1 MPSEA
6 ASPEDRR
13 MTIFHAIAQDG
24 SCERLKF
31 DTEAEAETAA
41 DQRREAGDS
50 IYWIV
55 WAESLQGWVSIP
67 EE

>member
-1 MPSEA
+1 
-6 ASPEDRR
+6 
-13 MTIFHAIAQDG
+13 MTILHAIAPDG

-31 DTEAEAETAA
+31 EIQAEAEAAA
-41 DQRREAGDS
+41 DQRRAAGRS

-55 WAESLQGWVSIP
+55 WAEGLQRWVSIP

>member
-13 MTIFHAIAQDG
+13 MTIFHAISHDG

-31 DTEAEAETAA
+31 ET
-41 DQRREAGDS
+41 QGRGGCRR
-50 IYWIV
+50 
-55 WAESLQGWVSIP
+55 
-67 EE
+67 

>member
-13 MTIFHAIAQDG
+13 MTIFHAISHDG

-31 DTEAEAETAA
+31 ETQVEADAAA
-41 DQRREAGDS
+41 DQRREAGHS

-55 WAESLQGWVSIP
+55 WAESLQRWVSIP
-67 EE
+67 ED